1 MPKYTSTSTPIDR
14 LLARIE
20 SNNSFDAAPAWDFD
34 PNNCESIDIKIVR
47 DGTWFHEGRP
57 IKRKNMSRLFS
68 TVLRRSDDGRF
79 FLITPTEQFQITVE
93 DAPFTAVE
101 LEVDG
106 IGGDQTLIFRTN
118 LDHLIV
124 AGQNHPIRVDRDA
137 VTGEP
142 KPYIVVRDELEALIL
157 RPQFY
162 QLVDIAEERKV
173 GSKTIFGVWSATQ
186 YFELK

>member
-1 MPKYTSTSTPIDR
+1 
-14 LLARIE
+14 
-20 SNNSFDAAPAWDFD
+20 
-34 PNNCESIDIKIVR
+34 
-47 DGTWFHEGRP
+47 
-57 IKRKNMSRLFS
+57 MSRLFS

-142 KPYIVVRDELEALIL
+142 KPYIVVRDELEALYCGSCNSTNLSIL
-157 RPQFY
+157 LKKGK
-162 QLVDIAEERKV
+162 LV
-173 GSKTIFGVWSATQ
+173 
-186 YFELK
+186 